1 MNCLGRELS
10 LEIHLVFGEV
20 FFANQLVEE
29 KMNEIVCY
37 SIYKK
42 AKIRESLLSLN
53 RKKLKKHINNN
64 AHFRFHSCRWPRQK
78 IYPLIFYTYLL
89 FSTL

>member
-1 MNCLGRELS
+1 MNCPGRELS

-42 AKIRESLLSLN
+42 AKIVESLLSLN
-53 RKKLKKHINNN
+53 RKNWKNILTM
-64 AHFRFHSCRWPRQK
+64 AH
-78 IYPLIFYTYLL
+78 T
-89 FSTL
+89 

>member
-1 MNCLGRELS
+1 MNLSHELPRKRA
-10 LEIHLVFGEV
+10 EIHLVFGEV

-42 AKIRESLLSLN
+42 AKIVESPLSLN
-53 RKKLKKHINNN
+53 RKNWKNILTM
-64 AHFRFHSCRWPRQK
+64 AH
-78 IYPLIFYTYLL
+78 T
-89 FSTL
+89 

>member
-1 MNCLGRELS
+1 MNCFERELS

-42 AKIRESLLSLN
+42 AKIVESLLSLN
-53 RKKLKKHINNN
+53 RKNWKNILTM
-64 AHFRFHSCRWPRQK
+64 AH
-78 IYPLIFYTYLL
+78 T
-89 FSTL
+89 

>member
-53 RKKLKKHINNN
+53 RKN
-64 AHFRFHSCRWPRQK
+64 
-78 IYPLIFYTYLL
+78 
-89 FSTL
+89 

>member
-1 MNCLGRELS
+1 MNCLGKELS

-42 AKIRESLLSLN
+42 AKIVESLLSLN
-53 RKKLKKHINNN
+53 RKN
-64 AHFRFHSCRWPRQK
+64 
-78 IYPLIFYTYLL
+78 
-89 FSTL
+89 